1 MNKSTNL
8 RSLCAQLIER
18 VVDKGESLNTALPAA
33 QKKLSDKD
41 SALVQEICFGV
52 LRTLPQLE
60 ALIGKLME
68 RPLTGKQRVLHYLIM
83 VGLYQLEYTRVPAH
97 AALAETVAGAEVLKR
112 TA

>member
-1 MNKSTNL
+1 MTKSINL
-8 RSLCAQLIER
+8 RSLSAQLIER

-60 ALIGKLME
+60 AL
-68 RPLTGKQRVLHYLIM
+68 
-83 VGLYQLEYTRVPAH
+83 
-97 AALAETVAGAEVLKR
+97 LAN
-112 TA
+112 